1 MNKTAQQG
9 FRITASTG
17 LHKGDRAYQQDQVE
31 IVPHKRI
38 PGCALGIVADGM
50 GGKSG
55 GRTAAD
61 QVIMTAKQVF
71 DRFSPNDDDA
81 ESMLRQMVVESHLM
95 IKLTAITADEEPH
108 STLAAFL
115 VLPDRSGYTVHAGDS
130 RVYHYRGPELV
141 RRTID
146 HSYVQRL
153 IDEGKITEAQ
163 ANTHPQSNL
172 LTGCLGTQQDP
183 PVTLQRIDHLQVGD
197 TLLACSDGLWHYL
210 SNKEIGAIVNALGP
224 REAGEMLIS
233 KARQRARGTGDNL
246 SLALIRF
253 EPLK

>member
-1 MNKTAQQG
+1 MMTPSQG
-9 FRITASTG
+9 FRLSAATG

-31 IVPHKRI
+31 VLPHGRV
-38 PGCALGIVADGM
+38 PGCALALVADGM

-61 QVIMTAKQVF
+61 QVVMIARQVF
-71 DRFSPNDDDA
+71 ERFAPNTDDPA
-81 ESMLRQMVVESHLM
+81 TMLRQLVVEAHLM

-108 STLAAFL
+108 STLAAYL
-115 VLPDRSGYTVHAGDS
+115 VLPDLSAWTVHAGDS
-130 RVYHYRGPELV
+130 RVYHFRGSELV

-183 PVTLQRIDHLQVGD
+183 PVEVTQIERLEIGD

-210 SNKEIGAIVNALGP
+210 SQKELGAIVNALNP
-224 REAGEMLIS
+224 REASEMLIS

-246 SLALIRF
+246 SLAMIRV
-253 EPLK
+253 EALK